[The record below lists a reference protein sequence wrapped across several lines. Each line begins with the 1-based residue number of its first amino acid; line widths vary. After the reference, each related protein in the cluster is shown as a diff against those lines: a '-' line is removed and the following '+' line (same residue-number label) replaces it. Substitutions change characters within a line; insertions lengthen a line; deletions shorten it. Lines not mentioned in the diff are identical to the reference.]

1 MFSDTLLVAGI
12 NRVRH
17 VFCVSMRRKMMGGAA
32 AFGAA
37 AAAIGL
43 ACSAAERHREPS
55 ITSSAC
61 AANAARANL
70 DFAMKDIAGR
80 AVKLADYKGKVLLLD
95 FWATWCGPCRVEIP
109 GFVEMYDKYRSR
121 GLEVVGVVV
130 LDEFSKA
137 APFAREFKMNYTI
150 LNGNDREDVEDAY
163 GPLFALPTTFII
175 GRDGRICQKHVGL
188 TPRDTFENAIKQL
201 VAGN

>member
-1 MFSDTLLVAGI
+1 
-12 NRVRH
+12 
-17 VFCVSMRRKMMGGAA
+17 MGGAA
-32 AFGAA
+32 AFGATVG
-37 AAAIGL
+37 AIGF
-43 ACSAAERHREPS
+43 ACSVPDRHREPAK
-55 ITSSAC
+55 TSPAC
-61 AANAARANL
+61 TANAAQANL
-70 DFAMKDIAGR
+70 DFALKDIAGR

-121 GLEVVGVVV
+121 GFEVVGIVV

-137 APFAREFKMNYTI
+137 APFARQFKMNYTI

-188 TPRDTFENAIKQL
+188 TARDTFENAIKQL
-201 VAGN
+201 LTAN